1 MENTTPELLQK
12 NVFRRMLLKNKKNN
26 PKRGVGRS
34 MNSSE
39 HQKPKRKF
47 NIAARTMLPI
57 LVAVK
62 DRVRSRWSVL
72 PYHREPEYVAVLG
85 LADELVDAVIDDRDM
100 ADARAASLL
109 GAIGAFINSTYLPEQ
124 PGPWEEA

>member
-1 MENTTPELLQK
+1 MSRTK
-12 NVFRRMLLKNKKNN
+12 RRRFNK
-26 PKRGVGRS
+26 
-34 MNSSE
+34 
-39 HQKPKRKF
+39 
-47 NIAARTMLPI
+47 AARTMLPV

-62 DRVRSRWSVL
+62 DRVRERWTFV
-72 PYHREPEYVAVLG
+72 PYDREVEFVAVLG

-109 GAIGAFINSTYLPEQ
+109 GAIDAFINSTYLPVQ